1 MYKLKNKKILIIA
14 PHPDDE
20 ALWSGGLIMKAKKE
34 GANVFVLYVA
44 TGKSRQLRHVTRDTL
59 VKDRMREVKAASA
72 YGGFAFKIGF
82 TDIQTRL
89 DTLAQKDLI
98 ECFEDTIQEFKPD
111 IVVMPRQD
119 SYNQDHRAVAMAA
132 ITAMRPIPL
141 TIRHQAKLIIE
152 AGEVT
157 SWPNAFSPNFY
168 VDISDVMLEKLALYY
183 CHKTQVVYEPY
194 YRSNENLKRYAG
206 LLGSEIGVKYAEGY
220 RLLKVQI

>member
-1 MYKLKNKKILIIA
+1 MFKLKNKKILIIS

-59 VKDRMREVKAASA
+59 VKDRMLEVEEASK
-72 YGGFAFKIGF
+72 YGGFAFEIGF

-98 ECFEDTIQEFKPD
+98 ECFEDKIHDFKPD
-111 IVVMPRQD
+111 VVVIPRQD
-119 SYNQDHRAVAMAA
+119 SYNQDHRAIATAA
-132 ITAMRPIPL
+132 ITAMRPIPPD
-141 TIRHQAKLIIE
+141 IRHQAKLILE

-157 SWPNAFSPNFY
+157 SWPSAFNPNLY
-168 VDISDVMLEKLALYY
+168 IDISDLMEKKLELYH
-183 CHKTQVVYEPY
+183 CHATQVVYEPY
-194 YRSNENLKRYAG
+194 YRSDENLKRLAG
-206 LLGSEIGVKYAEGY
+206 LRGSEIGVEYAEGY
-220 RLLKVQI
+220 RILKMKL